1 MPTYYKHEI
10 PGIVHCFAVGNYT
23 FEETYNNYKASL
35 DDPKSANGINVLI
48 DVRQSK
54 ETRSSEEM
62 RAIADLFASSSS
74 FNGRCAM
81 LVNPD
86 SAVRYGLARML
97 SAFADM
103 RNLEFSVFHEEK
115 AALAW
120 LSKKN

>member
-1 MPTYYKHEI
+1 MPTYYKHETSR
-10 PGIVHCFAVGNYT
+10 IVHCYAAGNYT
-23 FEETYNNYKASL
+23 FEETYNNYKAAL
-35 DDPKSANGINVLI
+35 DDPKSAGGINVLI

-62 RAIADLFASSSS
+62 RAIADLFAASSS

-103 RNLEFSVFHEEK
+103 RNVEFAVFHEEK

-120 LSKKN
+120 LLKKN